1 MSTTEVMLRYEL
13 SDWFGQASRDGRP
26 HVYHRSPAQAD
37 PLLERLRVVHGCPRY
52 DLPRELMQAFD
63 LRRFAREHLYKA

>member
-1 MSTTEVMLRYEL
+1 MSTTEVI
-13 SDWFGQASRDGRP
+13 DGRP
-26 HVYHRSPAQAD
+26 NVYRRSPAQAD
-37 PLLERLRVVHGCPRY
+37 PLLARLRAVHGCQRY